1 MTEKP
6 SREEAL
12 AAVKTLISWAGDDPT
27 REGLVETPD
36 RVIRA
41 YREFFAGV
49 EEVHE
54 QVVAKN
60 GEEGEGFDDAVLVR
74 NISVE

>member
-1 MTEKP
+1 MTDKP

-36 RVIRA
+36 RVLSLI
-41 YREFFAGV
+41 
-49 EEVHE
+49 H
-54 QVVAKN
+54 
-60 GEEGEGFDDAVLVR
+60 
-74 NISVE
+74 I